1 MPNNPH
7 FSALL
12 GEMAQL
18 HDQKN
23 HDYAHDENPYSNFEE
38 AAKEVDVS
46 VHTVFA
52 VMIAIK
58 NARIRELE
66 RAGKDPQNESLL
78 DSYMD
83 RCMYTALDLS
93 YRRMTAGKEGTEYGH
108 GI

>member
-7 FSALL
+7 FSGLL
-12 GEMAQL
+12 AEMAAL

-38 AAKEVDVS
+38 AAAEAGLTVAQ
-46 VHTVFA
+46 VFA
-52 VMIAIK
+52 VMIGIK

-66 RAGKDPQNESLL
+66 RAGKDPQNESVL

-93 YRRMTAGKEGTEYGH
+93 YRRMTAGREGTEYGH
-108 GI
+108 AV

>member
-7 FSALL
+7 FSGLL
-12 GEMAQL
+12 QDMAAL

-38 AAKEVDVS
+38 AAKEADVS
-46 VHTVFA
+46 VATVFS
-52 VMIAIK
+52 VMIGIK

-66 RAGKDPQNESLL
+66 RAGKDPQNESVL

-93 YRRMTAGKEGTEYGH
+93 YRRMLAGREGTEYGH

>member
-7 FSALL
+7 FSGLL
-12 GEMAQL
+12 HDMAQL

-93 YRRMTAGKEGTEYGH
+93 YRRMTAGREGTEYGH